1 MLLRRTTLSFG
12 ALALTALALSACGSS
27 KKSSS
32 TATPASTP
40 AAASTTSSSTSGGGS
55 SNASAG
61 ALTLGAVESNGLAFS
76 EKTLTA
82 KAGSVTV
89 TLDNASGNAQP
100 HGVAVEGNGV
110 DKDSKVVQPGS
121 TASVTL
127 TLKPGKYTFYCP
139 VPGHRAAGMVGTLTV
154 Q

>member
-1 MLLRRTTLSFG
+1 MLSRGTTLSFG
-12 ALALTALALSACGSS
+12 ALALSALVLSACGSS

-32 TATPASTP
+32 TSAPASTP
-40 AAASTTSSSTSGGGS
+40 APASTTASTTPSTSSTS
-55 SNASAG
+55 SAG
-61 ALTLGAVESNGLAFS
+61 GLTVGADESSGLAFTK
-76 EKTLTA
+76 KTLTA
-82 KAGSVTV
+82 KSGSVTV
-89 TLDNASGNAQP
+89 TLDNASSNAQP

-110 DKDSKVVQPGS
+110 DKDSKIVQPGS
-121 TASVTL
+121 KASVTL